1 MKQPRFLVLLLVF
14 ALSFSSAAWAR
25 AVPSAPLKHKA
36 RSSKPNLEA
45 TRHDLEHAWGHIGA
59 GEKADEF
66 DSEGHAAK
74 AKELINQAYQELRLA
89 TQTAQTSNADS
100 AEKK

>member
-1 MKQPRFLVLLLVF
+1 MKQSRFFVFLLLL
-14 ALSFSSAAWAR
+14 ALSFSSVAWAR
-25 AVPSAPLKHKA
+25 AVPSQPLKHKA

-45 TRHDLEHAWGHIGA
+45 TRHDLEHASSRIGA
-59 GEKADEF
+59 AQQADEF

-89 TQTAQTSNADS
+89 TQSQETSQANDG
-100 AEKK
+100 EKK